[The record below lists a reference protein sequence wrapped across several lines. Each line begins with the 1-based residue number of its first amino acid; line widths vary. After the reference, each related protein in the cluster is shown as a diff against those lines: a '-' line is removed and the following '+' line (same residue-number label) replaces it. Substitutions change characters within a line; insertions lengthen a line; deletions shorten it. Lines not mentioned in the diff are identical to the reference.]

1 MALEISEIAVRLA
14 VGSPGAAPAGES
26 AAGGSTRA
34 GAASCGAAAAE
45 SRPAG
50 LAPQQYEDLVRA
62 CVQDVL
68 ASLRMS
74 GER

>member
-14 VGSPGAAPAGES
+14 VGAPGGAPA
-26 AAGGSTRA
+26 AASGGRAAA
-34 GAASCGAAAAE
+34 GAAADG
-45 SRPAG
+45 RPAG

>member
-14 VGSPGAAPAGES
+14 VGTPGAAPGGGG
-26 AAGGSTRA
+26 AAGGSGRA
-34 GAASCGAAAAE
+34 GAGSCGADATDGQPAAM
-45 SRPAG
+45 
-50 LAPQQYEDLVRA
+50 APQQYEDLVRA